1 MNSYRYLVRPV
12 LFRTNPEWT
21 HDTSIRVA
29 ELAGRWSAARR
40 LLAAHYVHHDPA
52 LELDVA
58 GVRFA
63 SPLGLAA
70 GYDKSARA
78 YPLLAALGFSHV
90 EVGSV
95 SAMPSAGNP
104 RPRLFRLPHHDAIV
118 VHYGVPNDGATRVAQ
133 RLIRRPPS
141 VPLGVN
147 VVNTN
152 HGPHAPPAT
161 DDAVIEDYVTTATR
175 LAPHADY
182 LCLNLSCPNT
192 VHSQGFFADT
202 ARLRTLL
209 TKLSEP
215 DLGTP
220 VFLKVAPFEDL
231 DALERFLAAVDGF
244 GIVSGF
250 AVNLPSST
258 PAGVTLPSGM
268 TGAVSGPPV
277 ETLVNATIRELY
289 RRMPRNRYAII
300 GAGGVRSA
308 EDAYR
313 KIRLGASLVQ
323 LLTALIYHGPGVAS
337 QIARNLPALL
347 ARDGVTRICEVI
359 GVDGN
364 C

>member
-1 MNSYRYLVRPV
+1 MNSYRYFLRPV
-12 LFRTNPEWT
+12 LFRADPEWT
-21 HDTSIRVA
+21 HDASIRLA
-29 ELAGRWSAARR
+29 ELVGGSSAARR
-40 LLAAHYVHHDPA
+40 ILAARYVHHDPA
-52 LELDVA
+52 LALEVA

-90 EVGSV
+90 EIGSI
-95 SAMPSAGNP
+95 SATSSAGNP
-104 RPRLFRLPHHDAIV
+104 RPRLFRLPEHDAIV
-118 VHYGVPNDGATRVAQ
+118 VHYGVPNDGAIRVAQ
-133 RLIRRPPS
+133 RLTHRPPT

-152 HGPHAPPAT
+152 HGPHSPPAA
-161 DDAVIEDYVTTATR
+161 DDTVIDDYVTTATL

-192 VHSQGFFADT
+192 IHSQGFFADA
-202 ARLRTLL
+202 ARLRALL
-209 TKLSEP
+209 AKLSERAVDAP
-215 DLGTP
+215 I
-220 VFLKVAPFEDL
+220 FLKVAPFDNL
-231 DALERFLAAVDGF
+231 AALEQFLAAVDEF

-250 AVNLPSST
+250 AVNLPRGT
-258 PAGVTLPSGM
+258 PAGLTLVPGM

-277 ETLVNATIRELY
+277 ETLVNETIRELY

-300 GAGGVRSA
+300 GAGGIRSA

-323 LLTALIYHGPGVAS
+323 LLTALVYHGPG
-337 QIARNLPALL
+337 IAARITRNLPALL
-347 ARDGVTRICEVI
+347 ARDGVTRISDVV
-359 GVDGN
+359 GADAG
-364 C
+364 

>member
-12 LFRTNPEWT
+12 LFRANPEWT
-21 HDTSIRVA
+21 HDTSIRLA
-29 ELAGRWSAARR
+29 ELAGRWSVARR
-40 LLAAHYVHHDPA
+40 LLAARYVRHDPA

-78 YPLLAALGFSHV
+78 YPLLSALGFSHV
-90 EVGSV
+90 EVGSI

-104 RPRLFRLPHHDAIV
+104 RPRLFPLPDHDAIV
-118 VHYGVPNDGATRVAQ
+118 VHYGVPNDGAARVAQ
-133 RLIRRPPS
+133 RLISRPSP

-152 HGPHAPPAT
+152 RGPHAPPAA

-192 VHSQGFFADT
+192 VHSQGFFAD
-202 ARLRTLL
+202 AGRLSLLL
-209 TKLSEP
+209 TRLSEP
-215 DLGTP
+215 DIGVP
-220 VFLKVAPFEDL
+220 VFLKVAPFENIA
-231 DALERFLAAVDGF
+231 ALERFLAAVDGF

-250 AVNLPSST
+250 AVNLPRNA
-258 PAGVTLPSGM
+258 PAGVTLPAGM
-268 TGAVSGPPV
+268 SGAVSGPPV
-277 ETLVNATIRELY
+277 ETVVNATIRELY
-289 RRMPRNRYAII
+289 RRMPSNRYAII

-323 LLTALIYHGPGVAS
+323 LLTSLIYHGPGIAS
-337 QIARNLPALL
+337 QITRNLPVLL
-347 ARDGVTRICEVI
+347 ARDGVTRISEVV
-359 GVDGN
+359 GVGN